1 MFPGFDLYYADPA
14 HPLTTARVEPLTT
27 ARVELDNLDHDL
39 SDLYDLDDDLSDLSV
54 RGVVKI
60 SSAVYT
66 GSTA

>member
-1 MFPGFDLYYADPA
+1 M
-14 HPLTTARVEPLTT
+14 EPLTT